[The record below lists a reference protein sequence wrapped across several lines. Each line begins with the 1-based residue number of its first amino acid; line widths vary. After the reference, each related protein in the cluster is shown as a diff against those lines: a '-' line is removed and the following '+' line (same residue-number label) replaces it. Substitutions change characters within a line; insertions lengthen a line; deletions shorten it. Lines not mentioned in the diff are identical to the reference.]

1 MLKNLFGFVLI
12 AAAICACGSTK
23 NLKTTTMTQGI
34 VGNVVEIVGN
44 QMPMK
49 GEEPSKPKGIKA
61 EIVVYEKTNISQTV
75 KDAATGLFASVNANK
90 IASITSDSSGKFSVT
105 LPVGTYSLFVKIND
119 KLFAN
124 LFNQYNDI
132 HTVTVDSGKIA
143 ETTIRI
149 NYKAFY

>member
-23 NLKTTTMTQGI
+23 NSKTVTMTQGI
-34 VGNVVEIVGN
+34 TGNVVEIVGN

-49 GEEPSKPKGIKA
+49 GEETPRPIGIKA

-75 KDAATGLFASVNANK
+75 KDATSGLFTSINTNK
-90 IASITSDSSGKFSVT
+90 IASITSDSTGKFSMM
-105 LPVGTYSLFVKIND
+105 LPVGNYSLFVKIND

-132 HTVTVDSGKIA
+132 HTVTVDSGKVA
-143 ETTIRI
+143 ETTIRV
-149 NYKAFY
+149 NYRTVY